1 MSDACSMAF
10 ASRTG
15 FVSHQRIDG
24 VAFLVVSV
32 PVTETQLRAVLSRT
46 QRALERGERPTLL
59 VQVTSGA
66 TEEVRSALGRTPAE
80 ESGSTGG
87 ERSASER
94 LRSLE
99 DLGQETPG

>member
-1 MSDACSMAF
+1 MSDACSIAF

-24 VAFLVVSV
+24 VPFLAVSV
-32 PVTETQLRAVLSRT
+32 PVTEAQLRSVLSRT

-66 TEEVRSALGRTPAE
+66 AEEVRSEIGRQTTEAGGRNNAAE
-80 ESGSTGG
+80 GFGRVEEMG
-87 ERSASER
+87 AKA
-94 LRSLE
+94 
-99 DLGQETPG
+99 PG